1 MGAVPKP
8 SATIEFGRFTI
19 VPQRRELLADGQPV
33 ELGGRAFDTL
43 LALTDTCGRVLSK
56 DELMR
61 RVWPDQVVEEHNLH
75 AQVSLLRKALGA
87 ERRLIRTVAGR
98 GYLFTG
104 EIRSTATTPAVAL
117 AMRATN
123 IPEAVSEL
131 IGREA
136 ELRDAIDLVT
146 KHRLVTLIG
155 AGGIGKTRLGL
166 EVARRLLP
174 RFPDGVFV
182 AELGLLSR
190 PDLVPGTVATA
201 LSVGAGAVSREAIA
215 AAVGSKQLLLLVD
228 NCEHLI
234 DAAAGVVEALLRVSP
249 SAVVLATSREPL
261 RVSGEYIHRVPPLA
275 VPPEDNRDLK
285 AVLSYAAVKLFV
297 SRAQA
302 AEPRYGTD
310 VRVAAATAAI
320 CRHLDGIPL
329 AIELA
334 AARIPG
340 LGVEGVAAGLD
351 DRFRLLT
358 GGRRTSLPRHQTM
371 HATLDWSHGLLS
383 EPERVVLRRLAVFA
397 GVFTLEAA
405 RAVATSADIPAQ
417 EVVDCVATLV
427 AKSLLSTDV
436 VGTVVHYR
444 LLETTRAYAR
454 EKLGESGELQ
464 QVARRHAA
472 KTLLALL

>member
-1 MGAVPKP
+1 
-8 SATIEFGRFTI
+8 
-19 VPQRRELLADGQPV
+19 
-33 ELGGRAFDTL
+33 
-43 LALTDTCGRVLSK
+43 
-56 DELMR
+56 
-61 RVWPDQVVEEHNLH
+61 

-155 AGGIGKTRLGL
+155 GGGKTRLGL

-201 LSVGAGAVSREAIA
+201 LGLSVGAGAVSREAIA

-234 DAAAGVVEALLRVSP
+234 DAAA
-249 SAVVLATSREPL
+249 
-261 RVSGEYIHRVPPLA
+261 
-275 VPPEDNRDLK
+275 
-285 AVLSYAAVKLFV
+285 
-297 SRAQA
+297 
-302 AEPRYGTD
+302 
-310 VRVAAATAAI
+310 
-320 CRHLDGIPL
+320 
-329 AIELA
+329 
-334 AARIPG
+334 
-340 LGVEGVAAGLD
+340 
-351 DRFRLLT
+351 
-358 GGRRTSLPRHQTM
+358 
-371 HATLDWSHGLLS
+371 
-383 EPERVVLRRLAVFA
+383 
-397 GVFTLEAA
+397 
-405 RAVATSADIPAQ
+405 
-417 EVVDCVATLV
+417 
-427 AKSLLSTDV
+427 
-436 VGTVVHYR
+436 
-444 LLETTRAYAR
+444 
-454 EKLGESGELQ
+454 
-464 QVARRHAA
+464 
-472 KTLLALL
+472 